1 MEWPQS
7 LASVGACHLHTD
19 VSVPTGP
26 HSIQDTAQQGISGRD
41 RERGG
46 ERGRRRGEEGRGGG
60 GERGR
65 RGVRCV
71 YESISKHYTHSVTL
85 PKGYPKNEDTSLKRK
100 FFLTEQQ
107 FLHAI
112 NP

>member
-1 MEWPQS
+1 MSLFPLALTPSRILHSRAS
-7 LASVGACHLHTD
+7 LAGT
-19 VSVPTGP
+19 
-26 HSIQDTAQQGISGRD
+26 
-41 RERGG
+41 ER
-46 ERGRRRGEEGRGGG
+46 EEGRGGG
-60 GERGR
+60 GGGRRGERGE
-65 RGVRCV
+65 GVRCV

>member
-46 ERGRRRGEEGRGGG
+46 ERGRR
-60 GERGR
+60 GERGE
-65 RGVRCV
+65 GVRCV
-71 YESISKHYTHSVTL
+71 YESISKYYTHT
-85 PKGYPKNEDTSLKRK
+85 GYPKNEDTSLKRK

>member
-1 MEWPQS
+1 MSLFPLALTPSRILHSRAS
-7 LASVGACHLHTD
+7 LAGTE
-19 VSVPTGP
+19 
-26 HSIQDTAQQGISGRD
+26 
-41 RERGG
+41 REEGRGG
-46 ERGRRRGEEGRGGG
+46 GGGGRRGEGEEGRGGG